1 VKARHPEWRA
11 VDYYRLIREWAMLV
25 GIVLMA
31 GFIFA
36 VFILTAVG
44 LYS

>member
-25 GIVLMA
+25 GIVLMV
-31 GFIFA
+31 GFILT
-36 VFILTAVG
+36 VFVLTAVG
-44 LYS
+44 LYT